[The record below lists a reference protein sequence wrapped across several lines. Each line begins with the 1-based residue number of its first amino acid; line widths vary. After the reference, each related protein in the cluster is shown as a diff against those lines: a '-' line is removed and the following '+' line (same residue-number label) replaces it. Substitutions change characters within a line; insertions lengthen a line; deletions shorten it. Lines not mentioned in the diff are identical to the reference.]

1 MQYAP
6 VSHLQYTSY
15 SHASPP
21 GACLSHQTATS
32 VTGRLGSPTAEAPS
46 LYIGKPIASQA
57 ISTRSPLSQSRTH
70 PHHPSR
76 SLSPHKHRHRRRTQ
90 TMLCQVHEGLTK
102 KSESGPHIKSTFTY
116 PDDDWEV
123 VDPAETHVQRQ
134 AHPYAHIATPVRPGG
149 VRRGHVR
156 GTSDE
161 IPRSSISRPG
171 KLARRASLSIQVVR
185 PVSVADVPFPS
196 AGPPVLTSTNDLHG
210 EDSALAAA
218 PPHRTA
224 GTFFLSLRMMPQRLQ
239 YHHKRSGAAI
249 QKDSRIS
256 AGADH
261 VPAQPRSVNYGAKD
275 PKATNDSET
284 TLVDPV
290 ARAIRAPK
298 QSLCP
303 PLYVDPRTAALLE
316 EQDREFEIL
325 VEEGWQ
331 RLQARVHRKS
341 SPPPWPMYTC
351 RARRRPMR
359 P

>member
-46 LYIGKPIASQA
+46 LYIGAPIASQA
-57 ISTRSPLSQSRTH
+57 VSTRSSLSQSRTH
-70 PHHPSR
+70 LHYPSR

-90 TMLCQVHEGLTK
+90 TMLYRVQEGLTK
-102 KSESGPHIKSTFTY
+102 KPESGPHIKSTFIY
-116 PDDDWEV
+116 ADGDWEL
-123 VDPAETHVQRQ
+123 VDLAETHIHRQ
-134 AHPYAHIATPVRPGG
+134 AHPYAHTATPARPSG

-156 GTSDE
+156 GTADE
-161 IPRSSISRPG
+161 ILRPSISRPG
-171 KLARRASLSIQVVR
+171 KLAHRASSSMQVVK
-185 PVSVADVPFPS
+185 PVSVAGVPFPS
-196 AGPPVLTSTNDLHG
+196 AGPLVLTSTNDLHG
-210 EDSALAAA
+210 KGSAATPL
-218 PPHRTA
+218 HRTA
-224 GTFFLSLRMMPQRLQ
+224 GKFFISLGIMPQRLQ
-239 YHHKRSGAAI
+239 HHHKRSRVAI
-249 QKDSRIS
+249 QEDHRILAS
-256 AGADH
+256 ADH
-261 VPAQPRSVNYGAKD
+261 VPAQPRSVNYGAED
-275 PKATNDSET
+275 PKVTNDSET

-316 EQDREFEIL
+316 EQDKEFEML